1 MKYSDKLEKLLPF
14 GYLYL
19 VVLGLIKESVFHYL
33 IGINILKYSTIMDI
47 LISPIA
53 TMTSHPIVLIG
64 ILVFVF
70 LMIGYAMLLKKNK
83 HKPWVQKSLKLEP
96 NQTKEEVDN
105 IFRDHAINFI
115 AFGLLSFFL
124 GVGIG
129 NGTIVAKNIKS
140 GKIEYSNK
148 LNYNSG
154 ESEEVYL
161 INTNSVYYFYIA
173 KGSKTVKIA
182 PLGAI
187 KSLELTQNKKL
198 Q

>member
-1 MKYSDKLEKLLPF
+1 ML
-14 GYLYL
+14 
-19 VVLGLIKESVFHYL
+19 
-33 IGINILKYSTIMDI
+33 GINILKYSTIMDI

-64 ILVFVF
+64 IVVFVL
-70 LMIGYAMLLKKNK
+70 LMIGYAMLLKKYK
-83 HKPWVQKSLKLEP
+83 HKAWVQKSLKLEP
-96 NQTKEEVDN
+96 GQSKVEVDN
-105 IFRDHAINFI
+105 LFRDHAINFI

-129 NGTIVAKNIKS
+129 NGTIVAEKIKK
-140 GKIEYSNK
+140 GQIEYENK

-161 INTNSVYYFYIA
+161 INTNSVYYFYLA

>member
-1 MKYSDKLEKLLPF
+1 MKYTDKLEKLLPF

-19 VVLGLIKESVFHYL
+19 VLIGLFKESVFHYL
-33 IGINILKYSTIMDI
+33 LGINILKYSTIMDI

-53 TMTSHPIVLIG
+53 TMTSHPIFLLGIIG
-64 ILVFVF
+64 FCF
-70 LMIGYAMLLKKNK
+70 LMFGYAMLLKRYR
-83 HKPWVQKSLKLEP
+83 HKSWIQKSLKLKPEYS
-96 NQTKEEVDN
+96 KEEVDN
-105 IFRDHAINFI
+105 LFRDHAINYI

-129 NGTIVAKNIKS
+129 NGSIVAKNIKS

-173 KGSKTVKIA
+173 KGSKTVKIT

-187 KSLELTQNKKL
+187 KSLELTVNKKL
-198 Q
+198 E

>member
-1 MKYSDKLEKLLPF
+1 MKYTDRLEKLLPF

-19 VVLGLIKESVFHYL
+19 VVIGLLKESVFHYML
-33 IGINILKYSTIMDI
+33 GINILKYSTIMDI

-53 TMTSHPIVLIG
+53 TITSHPLFLFGIIG
-64 ILVFVF
+64 FGF
-70 LMIGYAMLLKKNK
+70 LMFGYAMLLKKNR
-83 HKPWVQKSLKLEP
+83 HKAWVQKSLKLKP
-96 NQTKEEVDN
+96 DYTKEEADS
-105 IFRDHAINFI
+105 IFREHAINFI

-129 NGTIVAKNIKS
+129 NGTIVAQKIKT
-140 GKIEYSNK
+140 GQIVYGNK

-154 ESEEVYL
+154 ESEEVYM
-161 INTNSVYYFYIA
+161 INTNSVYYFYLA

-187 KSLELTQNKKL
+187 KSLELTENKKL

>member
-1 MKYSDKLEKLLPF
+1 MKYTDKLEKLLPF

-19 VVLGLIKESVFHYL
+19 VLIGLFKESVFHYML
-33 IGINILKYSTIMDI
+33 GINILKYSTIMDI

-53 TMTSHPIVLIG
+53 TMTSHPLFLFGIIG
-64 ILVFVF
+64 FCF
-70 LMIGYAMLLKKNK
+70 GMYGYAMLLKKYR
-83 HKPWVQKSLKLEP
+83 HKAWIQKSLKLKADY
-96 NQTKEEVDN
+96 TKEEVEN
-105 IFRDHAINFI
+105 VFRDHAINFI

-124 GVGIG
+124 GVGVG
-129 NGTIVAKNIKS
+129 NGSIIAKKIKS
-140 GKIEYSNK
+140 GDIRYNNK

-154 ESEEVYL
+154 ESEDVYL

-187 KSLELTQNKKL
+187 KSLELTENKKL

>member
-1 MKYSDKLEKLLPF
+1 MKYTDRLEKLLPF

-19 VVLGLIKESVFHYL
+19 VILGLIKESVFHYL

-64 ILVFVF
+64 IVVFVL
-70 LMIGYAMLLKKNK
+70 LMFGYAMLLKKYR
-83 HKPWVQKSLKLEP
+83 HKAWIQKSLKLESGHS
-96 NQTKEEVDN
+96 KEEVDS
-105 IFRDHAINFI
+105 IFRGHAFNYI

>member
-1 MKYSDKLEKLLPF
+1 MKYTDRIEKLLPF

-19 VVLGLIKESVFHYL
+19 VVIGLLKETVFHYFL
-33 IGINILKYSTIMDI
+33 GINILKYSTIMDI
-47 LISPIA
+47 LMSPIA
-53 TMTSHPIVLIG
+53 TMASHPIVLIG
-64 ILVFVF
+64 IVVFVF
-70 LMIGYAMLLKKNK
+70 LMYGYAMLLKRYR
-83 HKPWVQKSLKLEP
+83 HKSWIQKSLKLKPES
-96 NQTKEEVDN
+96 TKEELDN
-105 IFRDHAINFI
+105 IFRGHAFNYI

-140 GKIEYSNK
+140 GKIDYNNK

-161 INTNSVYYFYIA
+161 INTNSVYYFFIA

-187 KSLELTQNKKL
+187 KSLELTGNKKL
-198 Q
+198 N